1 MDAMDSA
8 AELAKVNGGVIS
20 KQKAPLSIGQ
30 LEHRLLERFPA
41 SDAESWDRMGL
52 ISGDPTRLVTGVMVA
67 LDPTLEAV
75 FAARDAGAD
84 VLLTHHPVFLDPPAA
99 FSPPD
104 GPALLAGAVLWEA
117 IAGGVALMNIH
128 TALDASEEASKL
140 LPSLLSLDAHQ
151 VLLPL
156 EGDPRK
162 GYGRVCSVR
171 AADRPLGLEQLA
183 ARCVSVFSSTP
194 RVWGPASRD
203 IDTVAVVNG
212 AAGRAPEVC
221 LAEGIPCLICGEVR
235 YHSAL
240 EAAQRGLAI
249 IEVGHDVSELP
260 LCALLAQAAVE
271 AGVPAD
277 AVSIFDQTGNWTV
290 PDAQRL

>member
-1 MDAMDSA
+1 MDAMESA

-20 KQKAPLSIGQ
+20 KQKAPLAIGQ
-30 LEHRLLERFPA
+30 LEHRLLERFPVA
-41 SDAESWDRMGL
+41 DAEPWDRMGL
-52 ISGDPTRLVTGVMVA
+52 IAGDSTRLVTGVMVA

-75 FAARDAGAD
+75 GAARDAGAD

-104 GPALLAGAVLWEA
+104 GPAPLPGAVLWEA
-117 IAGGVALMNIH
+117 IAGGVALMNVH
-128 TALDASEEASKL
+128 TALDASEEASRL
-140 LPSLLSLDAHQ
+140 LPSLLSLDADR
-151 VLLPL
+151 VLV
-156 EGDPRK
+156 PRKDDSCK

-171 AADRPLGLEQLA
+171 AADRPLRLEQLA
-183 ARCVSVFSSTP
+183 ARCVSVFGSTP
-194 RVWGPASRD
+194 RIWGSGGTVV
-203 IDTVAVVNG
+203 DTVAVANG
-212 AAGRAPEVC
+212 AAGEAPEVC